1 MRAASLSGTAPL
13 PGLPVL
19 RLLGQLR
26 STFIVA
32 EGPQG
37 MVLIDQ
43 HAAHERVTYERL
55 LAARDEASDATTQ
68 QALLDPPLFELSV
81 AQAAALAQHVDALSA
96 FGFSLEPF
104 GERTLRLRALPAC
117 FGERDAR
124 ASLTAVLDDLAAG
137 DRRVQRND
145 PVAATTACH
154 ASVRA
159 GQTLGA
165 EEMGGLLR
173 DLEQCDN
180 PHSCPHGRPTLIE
193 FATTDLL
200 RQFGRS

>member
-1 MRAASLSGTAPL
+1 M
-13 PGLPVL
+13 

-26 STFIVA
+26 NTFIVA

-55 LAARDEASDATTQ
+55 LVARDEASEPTTQ
-68 QALLDPPLFELSV
+68 QALLDPPLIELSA
-81 AQAAALAQHVDALSA
+81 AQSAALAQHVDALASL
-96 FGFSLEPF
+96 GFSLEPF
-104 GERTLRLRALPAC
+104 GERTQRLRSLPAC
-117 FGERDAR
+117 FGERDGR
-124 ASLTAVLDDLAAG
+124 ASLTAVLDDLSG
-137 DRRVQRND
+137 EVRRGERND
-145 PVAATTACH
+145 PVAASTACH

-159 GQTLGA
+159 GQTLGT
-165 EEMGGLLR
+165 EEMGALLR

-193 FATTDLL
+193 FATPDLL
-200 RQFGRS
+200 RQFGRT